1 MQAEM
6 KRDIISAPSLSE
18 DENAMAMGVGGRSR
32 TTMAEIN
39 VTPLVDVMLVLLII
53 FMITAPMLQH
63 ELDVTLPVAAGT
75 PQVTAEDQ
83 VVLTVNKQGS
93 IYLDQTP
100 YTLDTLRPKL
110 QTLYQ
115 TRRNKDIFL
124 RADTDVPYGKVLQV
138 MDEVKKAGILKLG
151 MITQPPPTTPAP
163 KR

>member
-1 MQAEM
+1 
-6 KRDIISAPSLSE
+6 
-18 DENAMAMGVGGRSR
+18 MAMGVGGKAR

-63 ELDVTLPVAAGT
+63 ELDVNLPVAAGI

-83 VVLTVNKQGS
+83 VVLTVNKQGN
-93 IYLDQTP
+93 IYLDQTA

-110 QTLYQ
+110 QALYQ
-115 TRRNKDIFL
+115 TRRNKDLFL
-124 RADTDVPYGKVLQV
+124 RADTDVPYGKVIQV

-151 MITQPPPTTPAP
+151 MLTQPPAE

>member
-1 MQAEM
+1 
-6 KRDIISAPSLSE
+6 
-18 DENAMAMGVGGRSR
+18 MAMGIGGKSR

-63 ELDVTLPVAAGT
+63 EMDVNLPVATGT
-75 PQVTAEDQ
+75 PQIAAEDH

-93 IYLDQTP
+93 IYLDQTA

-124 RADTDVPYGKVLQV
+124 RADADVPYGKVIQV

-151 MITQPPPTTPAP
+151 MITQPPSE